1 MKQTCPECKSIIEID
16 EKKYKPGEKMEI
28 NCPLCETT
36 VIFSIPEPETPQP
49 ETIEKV
55 IVKEVESAESRKKI
69 ADLEA
74 KVEKLAKVKV
84 QSTTVVHANNPKSS
98 YIDSS
103 SSNGKGIAGIII
115 LLLLLA
121 GSVGGYF
128 YYQNIYLPEKIDRE
142 APRYYTLANSVV
154 LRSSKASGADFN
166 KVGSLPYGTE
176 LITYEHD
183 SEWSKVKVNAV
194 SASGEKLQGYVAS
207 PFVLDKHDFFLMNSI
222 FGDTDSKETVLTTKC
237 RIALLNYFKDKQY
250 IGNIS
255 ADMRMEANIAVIPN
269 DDNQWQV
276 FSRPANTK
284 PNSVFF
290 KRLMNRSSKYT
301 DFAVIIKNI
310 KTGNRKLLFFY
321 FDDDET
327 PHLATEQTAPA
338 TGFIKNMYI
347 YSEKG
352 NNYLHVD
359 YSE

>member
-16 EKKYKPGEKMEI
+16 EKKYKPGEKVEI
-28 NCPLCETT
+28 KCQLCETT
-36 VIFSIPEPETPQP
+36 VIFSIPSSEPAQP
-49 ETIEKV
+49 KIVEKV
-55 IVKEVESAESRKKI
+55 VVKEVESAESKEAI
-69 ADLEA
+69 ARLQA
-74 KVEKLAKVKV
+74 KVEELSLKNTRPSA
-84 QSTTVVHANNPKSS
+84 TTVSEGA
-98 YIDSS
+98 SS
-103 SSNGKGIAGIII
+103 SGGKGLITIIVI
-115 LLLLLA
+115 LLLVA
-121 GSVGGYF
+121 GTVGSYL

-142 APRYYTLANSVV
+142 APRYYTLASSVI
-154 LRSSKASGADFN
+154 LRSSKATGADFN

-183 SEWSKVKVNAV
+183 AEWSRVKVNTP

-207 PFVLDKHDFFLMNSI
+207 PFLLNKQDFFLMNSI

-237 RIALLNYFKDKQY
+237 RMALLNYFKEKQY
-250 IGNIS
+250 IGDIS
-255 ADMRMEANIAVIPN
+255 AEMRIEAGITVVPT
-269 DDNQWQV
+269 DENQWQV

-290 KRLMNRSSKYT
+290 KRLMNPNSKFT

-310 KTGNRKLLFFY
+310 KTNERKLLFF
-321 FDDDET
+321 FFEDNET
-327 PHLATEQTAPA
+327 PHFVTEQVAPT

-347 YSEKG
+347 YSEQG

>member
-16 EKKYKPGEKMEI
+16 EKKYKPGEKLEI

-36 VIFSIPEPETPQP
+36 VIFSIPRQEIPQP
-49 ETIEKV
+49 ETVEKIV
-55 IVKEVESAESRKKI
+55 VKEVASTEDKKKI

-74 KVEKLAKVKV
+74 KVERLSQAKV
-84 QSTTVVHANNPKSS
+84 QSSATIHTGGSTS
-98 YIDSS
+98 YVNSS
-103 SSNGKGIAGIII
+103 SSGGKGLVGIIV
-115 LLLLLA
+115 LLLVVA
-121 GSVGGYF
+121 GAVGGYF
-128 YYQNIYLPEKIDRE
+128 YYQNVYLPEKIDRE

-154 LRSSKASGADFN
+154 LRSSKTSGADFN

-183 SEWSKVKVNAV
+183 DEWSKIKVNV
-194 SASGEKLQGYVAS
+194 SSASGEKLQGYVAS
-207 PFVLDKHDFFLMNSI
+207 PFILNKCDFFLMNSI

-237 RIALLNYFKDKQY
+237 RIALLNYFKEKQY
-250 IGNIS
+250 IGDIS
-255 ADMRMEANIAVIPN
+255 ADMRVEAGIAIMPN

-290 KRLMNRSSKYT
+290 KRLINRSSKFT

-327 PHLATEQTAPA
+327 PHFATEQMAPI
-338 TGFIKNMYI
+338 TGFIKDMYI
-347 YSEKG
+347 YSNQG

>member
-16 EKKYKPGEKMEI
+16 EKKYKPGEKVEI

-36 VIFSIPEPETPQP
+36 VIFSIPELEISKPETV
-49 ETIEKV
+49 EKIV
-55 IVKEVESAESRKKI
+55 VKEVESAEDKKKI

-74 KVEKLAKVKV
+74 KVERLSQAKI
-84 QSTTVVHANNPKSS
+84 QPSTKNHTGGSTSYTDSTSS
-98 YIDSS
+98 G
-103 SSNGKGIAGIII
+103 GKGVVGIII
-115 LLLLLA
+115 LLLVIA
-121 GSVGGYF
+121 GAVGGYF
-128 YYQNIYLPEKIDRE
+128 YYQNVYLPEKIDRE

-183 SEWSKVKVNAV
+183 KEWSKIKVNAS

-207 PFVLDKHDFFLMNSI
+207 PFILNKYDFFLMNSI

-237 RIALLNYFKDKQY
+237 RIALLNYFKEKQY
-250 IGNIS
+250 IGDIS
-255 ADMRMEANIAVIPN
+255 ADMRTEAGISIMPN

-290 KRLMNRSSKYT
+290 KRLMNRSSKFT

-310 KTGNRKLLFFY
+310 KTGDRKLLFFY

-327 PHLATEQTAPA
+327 PHFANEQMAPA

-347 YSEKG
+347 YVEQG
-352 NNYLHVD
+352 NSYLHVD